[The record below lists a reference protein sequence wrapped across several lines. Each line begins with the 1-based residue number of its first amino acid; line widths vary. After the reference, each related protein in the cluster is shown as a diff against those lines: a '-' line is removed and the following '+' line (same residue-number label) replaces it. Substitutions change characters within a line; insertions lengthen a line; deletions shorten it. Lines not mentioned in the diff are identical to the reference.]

1 MTDLLIDGEFS
12 CSHGGWVG
20 GRGGDGGGG
29 GWVWGGGGGWGGEHG
44 WEWCRGAM
52 QALCTRDGSP
62 SGRILPILCR
72 TLDAS

>member
-1 MTDLLIDGEFS
+1 MWWVSGED
-12 CSHGGWVG
+12 
-20 GRGGDGGGG
+20 RGS
-29 GWVWGGGGGWGGEHG
+29 GGEHG
-44 WEWCRGAM
+44 WELCRGAM